1 MSLAFSEEEIKVI
14 QTCLIKKNYNSAA
27 YHMLNKSMLHQYA
40 EEEKQEQ
47 IEKLA
52 LLLEDTVP
60 YWPDL
65 KADIVRII
73 SEKFLP
79 EEGDDQQ
86 SR

>member
-1 MSLAFSEEEIKVI
+1 MSLSFSEEEIKVI
-14 QTCLIKKNYNSAA
+14 QTALIRKNYNLAA
-27 YHMLNKSMLHQYA
+27 FHVLNKWMLNQYK
-40 EEEKQEQ
+40 EEDKQEQ

-73 SEKFLP
+73 AEKFLP
-79 EEGDDQQ
+79 EE
-86 SR
+86 